1 MLLQVLPGTVFADL
15 LMGIK
20 SPAIAN
26 AINTMVWSRKNL
38 TTDKVAVTFRI
49 GKFNGPSKP
58 VTFPGPLIAVASPN
72 SAGGVQHVSVPFS
85 G

>member
-1 MLLQVLPGTVFADL
+1 
-15 LMGIK
+15 MGIK

-26 AINTMVWSRKNL
+26 AINTMVWSRKN

-58 VTFPGPLIAVASPN
+58 VTFPGGQLIAIASPN
-72 SAGGVQHVSVPFS
+72 SAGGVQHVNVPFS